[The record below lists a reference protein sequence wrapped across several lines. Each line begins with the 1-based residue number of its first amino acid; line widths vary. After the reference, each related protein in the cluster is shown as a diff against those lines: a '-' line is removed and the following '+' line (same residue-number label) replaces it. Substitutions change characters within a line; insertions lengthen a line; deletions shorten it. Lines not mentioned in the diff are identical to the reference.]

1 MLIGISDQMG
11 EKTDRL
17 RCEVC
22 QTLILSPIN
31 TGFLRPTVATVL
43 TVHGIETLIS
53 SCVFPVSTLQ
63 QCLPF
68 TVLKLVIHQITI
80 KFVASFVAT
89 VLTVHGIETCRVK
102 LTPNLHKDRCNSA
115 YHLRYAP
122 KGARQQRRKATMRPT
137 HCKYLNEEK
146 VKQS

>member
-43 TVHGIETLIS
+43 TVHGIETRYS
-53 SCVFPVSTLQ
+53 SNNDKIR
-63 QCLPF
+63 CL
-68 TVLKLVIHQITI
+68 L
-80 KFVASFVAT
+80 
-89 VLTVHGIETCRVK
+89 C
-102 LTPNLHKDRCNSA
+102 CNSA
-115 YHLRYAP
+115 YRSRY
-122 KGARQQRRKATMRPT
+122 
-137 HCKYLNEEK
+137 
-146 VKQS
+146 

>member
-43 TVHGIETLIS
+43 TVHGIETSYS
-53 SCVFPVSTLQ
+53 SNND
-63 QCLPF
+63 
-68 TVLKLVIHQITI
+68 KI
-80 KFVASFVAT
+80 
-89 VLTVHGIETCRVK
+89 
-102 LTPNLHKDRCNSA
+102 HKDRCNSA